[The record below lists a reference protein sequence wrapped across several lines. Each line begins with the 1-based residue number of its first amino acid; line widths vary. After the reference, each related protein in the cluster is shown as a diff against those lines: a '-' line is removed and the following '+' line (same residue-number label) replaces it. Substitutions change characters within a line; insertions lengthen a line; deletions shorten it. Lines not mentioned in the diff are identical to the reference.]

1 VFYPKTPKALREK
14 IEDFLAVDEI
24 TTPEEFMQ
32 HARRLT
38 YFQNFE
44 VALPFGDFLEN
55 HGRRG
60 YVRFK
65 SFPVERLK
73 PEHAPAV
80 RVVRDGILE
89 GHAVF
94 SLGEST

>member
-1 VFYPKTPKALREK
+1 M
-14 IEDFLAVDEI
+14 
-24 TTPEEFMQ
+24 PEEFTH

-44 VALPFGDFLEN
+44 VALPFGAFLEN

-65 SFPVERLK
+65 SFPVEQLK
-73 PEHAPAV
+73 PEHSPAV
-80 RVVRDGILE
+80 RVVRDGMLA
-89 GHAVF
+89 GLDVF
-94 SLGEST
+94 ALGEER